1 MRKIARVVGIL
12 LALML
17 VVMPASAVAAADQT
31 SLQSLSVISPGNA
44 ADVALLQ
51 LMEHG
56 HVHQIAWSSDGK
68 LLAIATYHIYLYDA
82 ETLEQIYVFED
93 VQWTDSIAFSPDR
106 TVLASA
112 THKGVM
118 LWDVPGGGERLAIAG
133 SVDTECV
140 AFSPDGTVLA
150 TGTGQTVKL
159 WDAGSGNELRTIPV
173 GDMVCAVAFS
183 PDGQMI
189 ASGGMSDVKLWDA
202 ATGKELHTLTGHS
215 NWINSVAFSPD
226 GTVLASGSVDETV
239 RLWDVAEGRQIRAL
253 SGHTGQ
259 VEGVAFSPDGRLLA
273 SISWDLLVKLWDV
286 ESGSELQ
293 SLAGHAD
300 WGACVAFSPDGTIL
314 ASGAYGGAVRLW
326 GTTSDGGDSAL
337 STGSGESDG
346 VTQPTQTEPVT
357 TGTGKGAGAGTTT
370 TTTTTGNIPTASVN
384 LHGEKTDVVLGEEVL
399 LKLSAVNIIGNPLM
413 HLQVIIIPPSGWSV
427 TSSEF
432 AKSGAGQYT
441 TTYDIESGAGRDI
454 EVRIMPNQIGDDFQ
468 VQGRII
474 YYFGNDPSKR
484 EDHTLTLPITVRA
497 EAENG
502 QGAERT
508 AGASKYE
515 MVSAP
520 GFAAVV
526 AIIGLFAMY
535 LWRIRA

>member
-1 MRKIARVVGIL
+1 MRKITLVVGIL

-17 VVMPASAVAAADQT
+17 AGMHANVVAAADQT

-44 ADVALLQ
+44 ADVLFLQ
-51 LMEHG
+51 SLEG
-56 HVHQIAWSSDGK
+56 GARQIAWSSDGK
-68 LLAIATYHIYLYDA
+68 LLALADSHTCLYDA
-82 ETLEQIYVFED
+82 ETFEQIYEFRSVVWAKD
-93 VQWTDSIAFSPDR
+93 IAFSPDG
-106 TVLASA
+106 TMLASA
-112 THKGVM
+112 THEGVK

-133 SVDTECV
+133 SADTKSV

-173 GDMVCAVAFS
+173 GDMVGAVAFS

-215 NWINSVAFSPD
+215 NWINSVAFSLD

-239 RLWDVAEGRQIRAL
+239 RLWDVAEGRQIHAL

-259 VEGVAFSPDGRLLA
+259 VEGVAFSPGGRLLA

-337 STGSGESDG
+337 ATGSGESDG
-346 VTQPTQTEPVT
+346 VTQPTQTEPAT
-357 TGTGKGAGAGTTT
+357 TGTGTGAGAGTTT

-432 AKSGAGQYT
+432 TKSGAGQYT
-441 TTYDIESGAGRDI
+441 TTYDIESGVGGILR
-454 EVRIMPNQIGDDFQ
+454 
-468 VQGRII
+468 
-474 YYFGNDPSKR
+474 
-484 EDHTLTLPITVRA
+484 
-497 EAENG
+497 
-502 QGAERT
+502 
-508 AGASKYE
+508 
-515 MVSAP
+515 
-520 GFAAVV
+520 
-526 AIIGLFAMY
+526 
-535 LWRIRA
+535 

>member
-1 MRKIARVVGIL
+1 MREITLIVGML
-12 LALML
+12 LALVL
-17 VVMPASAVAAADQT
+17 AVMPVNAVAAADRT

-51 LMEHG
+51 LIEHG

-82 ETLEQIYVFED
+82 QTLEQIYVFEG
-93 VQWTDSIAFSPDR
+93 VQWTNSIAFSPDG

-112 THKGVM
+112 THEGVK

-133 SVDTECV
+133 SEDTESV

-159 WDAGSGNELRTIPV
+159 WDAESGSELRTIPV
-173 GDMVCAVAFS
+173 GGSVDTVAFS
-183 PDGQMI
+183 PDGQII
-189 ASGGMSDVKLWDA
+189 ASGGMRDVKLWN
-202 ATGKELHTLTGHS
+202 ATTGEELHTLTGHS
-215 NWINSVAFSPD
+215 NWIKSVAFSPD

-253 SGHTGQ
+253 SGHTGY
-259 VEGVAFSPDGRLLA
+259 VEGVAFSPDGQLLA
-273 SISWDLLVKLWDV
+273 SISWDLLLKLWDV
-286 ESGSELQ
+286 ESGSELH
-293 SLAGHAD
+293 SLAGHTA

-314 ASGAYGGAVRLW
+314 ASGAYDGAVRLW
-326 GTTSDGGDSAL
+326 GTTLDGGDSPL
-337 STGSGESDG
+337 PTGIGGGDET
-346 VTQPTQTEPVT
+346 VQPTQTEPT
-357 TGTGKGAGAGTTT
+357 TAGTTT
-370 TTTTTGNIPTASVN
+370 TTATTSNIPTASVH
-384 LHGEKTDVVLGEEVL
+384 LHGEKTDVVMGEEVL

-413 HLQVIIIPPSGWSV
+413 HVQVIIIPPSGWSV

-441 TTYDIESGAGRDI
+441 TTYDIESGVGRDI

-468 VQGRII
+468 VQGKIV
-474 YYFGNDPSKR
+474 YYFGDDSDAR
-484 EDHTLTLPITVRA
+484 EYHALTLPITVRA
-497 EAENG
+497 EAENVP
-502 QGAERT
+502 GAERT
-508 AGASKYE
+508 ESSPESKG
-515 MVSAP
+515 SSTP

-526 AIIGLFAMY
+526 TIIGLLAAY
-535 LWRIRA
+535 LRRKRA